1 MLLGKWHCFILFL
14 TIRSM
19 RDHVEESIC
28 HIDDGDEEDN
38 VDEEWTEHLPLEGK
52 DEIQDK
58 DEAAD
63 DAANEEVEKTIELY
77 K

>member
-1 MLLGKWHCFILFL
+1 M
-14 TIRSM
+14 
-19 RDHVEESIC
+19 EESIC

>member
-1 MLLGKWHCFILFL
+1 MFL
-14 TIRSM
+14 TICRM

-38 VDEEWTEHLPLEGK
+38 VDEEWTEHLSLEGK
-52 DEIQDK
+52 DDVQDK

>member
-1 MLLGKWHCFILFL
+1 
-14 TIRSM
+14 M

-52 DEIQDK
+52 DDVQDK